1 MPGAKSERTRYLNDN
16 EEDNFVCFLIN
27 CGKIGFSRSQMEVTA
42 IVQQFCESKRIYAV
56 VSHGWWERFCQ
67 HHPSVSLRTAATLSS
82 ARVRSSTPEQIDTY
96 FDVLEQTLL
105 ENELLDKPCQVFNL
119 DETGMLLD
127 PKKLKVVSDKGV
139 KNPSYMSSGSKSQI
153 TVVGCISASGYT
165 IPPMVVWDR
174 KTLHPDMTVV
184 EIPGTFYGLTQN
196 G

>member
-1 MPGAKSERTRYLNDN
+1 M
-16 EEDNFVCFLIN
+16 
-27 CGKIGFSRSQMEVTA
+27 
-42 IVQQFCESKRIYAV
+42 
-56 VSHGWWERFCQ
+56 VSHGWWKGFVSATPVYHSELLQ
-67 HHPSVSLRTAATLSS
+67 HSS
-82 ARVRSSTPEQIDTY
+82 ARIRSSTPEQIDTY

-127 PKKLKVVSDKGV
+127 PKKLKVVSEKGV

-196 G
+196 GR